1 MTNYLEIT
9 KNKQR
14 PTSMDYIN
22 YIFTDFLELSGD
34 RLYADDKSVIGGIA
48 FLENTPVTVIGQ
60 MRGKNI
66 QEQIRYNFSMTS
78 PEGFRKSLRLMHQ
91 AEKFKRPIICFID
104 TIGAYPGVLAEEHGQ
119 AAAIANSIN
128 EMVFIKVPIIS
139 VLIGHGGSGGA
150 LALCVADEIAIL
162 EYAVFSVISPKAGA
176 NILWKDSS
184 KEDEASNLFKMT
196 SLDLYSQGVVDY
208 IIKEPKG
215 GAHTNY
221 IEITGT
227 VKEYVLQAIKKY
239 QKMSSSSLIK
249 ARNKKYRYITR
260 LLGGKL

>member
-1 MTNYLEIT
+1 
-9 KNKQR
+9 
-14 PTSMDYIN
+14 
-22 YIFTDFLELSGD
+22 
-34 RLYADDKSVIGGIA
+34 
-48 FLENTPVTVIGQ
+48 
-60 MRGKNI
+60 
-66 QEQIRYNFSMTS
+66 
-78 PEGFRKSLRLMHQ
+78 
-91 AEKFKRPIICFID
+91 
-104 TIGAYPGVLAEEHGQ
+104 
-119 AAAIANSIN
+119 
-128 EMVFIKVPIIS
+128 
-139 VLIGHGGSGGA
+139 
-150 LALCVADEIAIL
+150 
-162 EYAVFSVISPKAGA
+162 
-176 NILWKDSS
+176 
-184 KEDEASNLFKMT
+184 MT